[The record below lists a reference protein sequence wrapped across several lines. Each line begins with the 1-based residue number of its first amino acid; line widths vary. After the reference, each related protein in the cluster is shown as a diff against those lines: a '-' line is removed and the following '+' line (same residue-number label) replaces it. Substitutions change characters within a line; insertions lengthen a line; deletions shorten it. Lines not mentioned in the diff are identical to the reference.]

1 MCSLLI
7 FRLTKQGEYEVGW
20 KLNLVVS
27 VHEFNGEPCILLV
40 HEGDLPITEDRVVL
54 ITILVYGSRIIGI
67 VPLPRVFKVDL
78 LTNIATV
85 VHLSSPVLVGLHEFL
100 IGIEVDRIR
109 NLSLERDRF
118 RINEDLETIM
128 WRAEMITVKNRL
140 DIVKIIGKRIP
151 MTDVLS
157 PHQSEVAII
166 VLVIDGNKVR
176 NVLILNRNALKS
188 VVWVDHACIL
198 SEEIVVV
205 NAIIGN
211 RSTLVD
217 VLFKSLKII
226 VNLTNLVRCLIEKV
240 EILNRRLIR
249 VIIEYSH
256 TQQIQICRKN
266 ERMPINGNLRTI
278 EVHLVKKDSLLA
290 NNEPRIRNHT
300 IVLFGFDGDALVIE
314 EILDCLKS
322 LFAGFEFTRKNLLVF
337 DVKASTESGV
347 SIAHSCL

>member
-7 FRLTKQGEYEVGW
+7 FRLAKKRKHEVSW
-20 KLNLVVS
+20 ELNLVVA

-40 HEGDLPITEDRVVL
+40 HDGDLPITEDRVVL
-54 ITILVYGSRIIGI
+54 IAVLVYGSRIIGI

-78 LTNIATV
+78 LTNIAAV
-85 VHLSSPVLVGLHEFL
+85 VHMSSPVLVRLKKFFKGV
-100 IGIEVDRIR
+100 EVDRIR
-109 NLSLERDRF
+109 PLSLQGNTF
-118 RINEDLETIM
+118 RINEDLETIV
-128 WRAEMITVKNRL
+128 WRAEMILRQDRL
-140 DIVKIIGKRIP
+140 DIIKIIGKRIP

-157 PHQSEVAII
+157 PHQGEITIQVFVVNRNEVWNIF
-166 VLVIDGNKVR
+166 
-176 NVLILNRNALKS
+176 ILNRDAFKS
-188 VVWVDHACIL
+188 VVGVDHGRIV

-205 NAIIGN
+205 NVVIGN

-249 VIIEYSH
+249 VIIEHSH

-300 IVLFGFDGDALVIE
+300 IVLFGFDGNALVIE
-314 EILDCLKS
+314 ESLDCLKS
-322 LFAGFEFTRKNLLVF
+322 LFAGVEFTRKNLLVF